1 MPLKKNVKRRLRWL
15 FKRGFHFDPLN
26 VAPLTHAQLLDPKES
41 GSLTLESF
49 HDVVSSSGEQLSD
62 EEIRLMFQDADVDGD
77 GKVHLS

>member
-1 MPLKKNVKRRLRWL
+1 MPLKKNVKRLLRWL